1 MLLVQGCHEG
11 GEEDY
16 CEFTSDYPSVAE
28 IRRRVRTRTSS
39 LDKSLL
45 FTPLEAEQR
54 EEVREKFSREAGAG
68 GGGEAGG
75 GERSKL
81 NLHSDA
87 FNYVEE
93 SAVCGSQET
102 YIYPRT
108 ARNTRRQW
116 RFVVNI
122 LGDEGGQQQQG
133 EDYVQAVKIEKC
145 LRAGEACNLDNSGL
159 QQTVCRSQAAFM
171 LTTPVENIF
180 YAGKNIPTL
189 N

>member
-1 MLLVQGCHEG
+1 MLLVQGCYEG

-54 EEVREKFSREAGAG
+54 EEVREKFSREAGG
-68 GGGEAGG
+68 GGGGGG

-122 LGDEGGQQQQG
+122 LGDEGGQQQQQG

-159 QQTVCRSQAAFM
+159 QQTVCRSQAFM

-180 YAGKNIPTL
+180 YSDKNIPTP

>member
-1 MLLVQGCHEG
+1 MVQGCYEG

-28 IRRRVRTRTSS
+28 IRGRVRTRTSS

-45 FTPLEAEQR
+45 FTPLEAGQR
-54 EEVREKFSREAGAG
+54 EEVREKFSREAGG
-68 GGGEAGG
+68 GDQ
-75 GERSKL
+75 ERSKL

-93 SAVCGSQET
+93 SPVCGSQET

-122 LGDEGGQQQQG
+122 LGDEGGAQQG

-159 QQTVCRSQAAFM
+159 QQTVCRSQA
-171 LTTPVENIF
+171 LCCPLLSKIF
-180 YAGKNIPTL
+180 SIQAKIFLHQTDGN
-189 N
+189 

>member
-1 MLLVQGCHEG
+1 MSKGSRQR
-11 GEEDY
+11 
-16 CEFTSDYPSVAE
+16 FKKSV
-28 IRRRVRTRTSS
+28 ITIT
-39 LDKSLL
+39 
-45 FTPLEAEQR
+45 
-54 EEVREKFSREAGAG
+54 AGQALRHPDRPG
-68 GGGEAGG
+68 ILQDW
-75 GERSKL
+75 ERFKL

-122 LGDEGGQQQQG
+122 LGDEGGQQQQQG

-171 LTTPVENIF
+171 LTSCVENIF
-180 YAGKNIPTL
+180 YSDKNIPTP

>member
-1 MLLVQGCHEG
+1 MLLVQGCYEG

-54 EEVREKFSREAGAG
+54 EELREKFSREAGG
-68 GGGEAGG
+68 GG

-102 YIYPRT
+102 SASKSSIRSFVITEKAPSWLKAAT
-108 ARNTRRQW
+108 THSVPEC
-116 RFVVNI
+116 RF
-122 LGDEGGQQQQG
+122 EGL
-133 EDYVQAVKIEKC
+133 K
-145 LRAGEACNLDNSGL
+145 
-159 QQTVCRSQAAFM
+159 
-171 LTTPVENIF
+171 
-180 YAGKNIPTL
+180 
-189 N
+189 

>member
-1 MLLVQGCHEG
+1 MVQGCYEG

-28 IRRRVRTRTSS
+28 IRGRVRTRTSS

-45 FTPLEAEQR
+45 FTPLEAGQR
-54 EEVREKFSREAGAG
+54 EEVREKFSREAEG
-68 GGGEAGG
+68 GGGDL
-75 GERSKL
+75 ERSKL

-93 SAVCGSQET
+93 SPVCGSQET

-122 LGDEGGQQQQG
+122 LGDEGGAQQG

-159 QQTVCRSQAAFM
+159 QQTVCRSHVSSSA
-171 LTTPVENIF
+171 V
-180 YAGKNIPTL
+180 
-189 N
+189 